1 MESKSFTFN
10 IQQKMD
16 GTLARAGVIETP
28 HGQIKTPAFIV
39 VGTKASVK
47 AILPEQ
53 LQAIGT
59 QAVLANAY
67 HLYLQPGHK
76 LVEKA
81 GGLGKFMHWDGP
93 TFTDSGGF
101 QVLSLGSGFKKVL
114 AMQSGSIDESDVF
127 APTKERRAL
136 VDNDGVTFKS
146 HIDGSKHRF
155 TPEHSIQVQHAIG
168 ADIIF
173 AFDELTS
180 LLDSYSYQVESLAR
194 THKWAERC
202 IKEMQLLRNKHPEKA
217 YQALFGVIQG
227 AQYEDL
233 RKDAA
238 AFMGNLPFDG
248 YGIGGALE
256 KEKMGQIIQ
265 WVNDILPEG
274 KPKHLLGISEP
285 DDMFE
290 AVEQGIDTF
299 DCVSPTRVARNGAA
313 YTLDGRINVKAV
325 KCREDFSPLDVGCEC
340 YTCKFYT
347 RAYIHHLFRAKDIN
361 AAILTSI
368 HNEYFIV
375 NLVKDMRQSI
385 IDGSFF
391 ELKKT
396 WLKRYYR
403 SKGLK
408 I

>member
-1 MESKSFTFN
+1 MAEFSFGIIRKLN
-10 IQQKMD
+10 
-16 GTLARAGVIETP
+16 GTLARAGVINTP
-28 HGQIKTPAFIV
+28 HGQIETPAFIV

-53 LQAIGT
+53 LKEIGT
-59 QAVLANAY
+59 QAVLSNAY

-81 GGLGKFMHWDGP
+81 GGLAKFMHWDGP

-101 QVLSLGSGFKKVL
+101 QVLSLGSGYKKVL
-114 AMQSGSIDESDVF
+114 AMQSGSIDEAAVI
-127 APTKERRAL
+127 APTRERRAL
-136 VDNDGVTFKS
+136 VDDDGVTFKS

-155 TPEHSIQVQHAIG
+155 TPEHSIQVQAAIG
-168 ADIIF
+168 ADIMF

-194 THKWAERC
+194 THRWAERC
-202 IKEMQLLRNKHPEKA
+202 LKELQLIRKNNPTKS

-238 AFMGNLPFDG
+238 KFMGNLPFDG
-248 YGIGGALE
+248 FGIGGALD
-256 KEKMGQIIQ
+256 KENMGTIVR
-265 WVNDILPEG
+265 WVNEILPED

-313 YTLDGRINVKAV
+313 YTLDGRINIKAS
-325 KCREDFSPLDVGCEC
+325 KYREDFSPLDPECTC
-340 YTCKFYT
+340 YTCVNYT
-347 RAYIHHLFRAKDIN
+347 SAYIHHLFRAKDIN
-361 AAILTSI
+361 APILMSI

-375 NLVKDMRQSI
+375 NLVKQMRESI
-385 IDGSFF
+385 IDGTFF
-391 ELKKT
+391 AFKKS
-396 WLKRYYR
+396 WLSRYYH
-403 SKGLK
+403 KG
-408 I
+408 

>member
-1 MESKSFTFN
+1 MSGFSFE
-10 IQQKMD
+10 IKHKLD
-16 GTLARAGVIETP
+16 GTLARAGAINTP
-28 HGQIKTPAFIV
+28 HGQIETPAFIV
-39 VGTKASVK
+39 VGTKATVK
-47 AILPEQ
+47 ALLPEQ
-53 LQAIGT
+53 VKDIGA

-67 HLYLQPGHK
+67 HLYLQPSHK

-101 QVLSLGSGFKKVL
+101 QVLSLGSGYKKVL
-114 AMQSGSIDESDVF
+114 AMQSGSIDEAEVI

-136 VDNDGVTFKS
+136 VDEDGVTFKS
-146 HIDGSKHRF
+146 HIDGSMHRF
-155 TPEHSIQVQHAIG
+155 TPEHSIQVQNALG

-194 THKWAERC
+194 THAWAQRCLDEMRLIRKKYPER
-202 IKEMQLLRNKHPEKA
+202 P

-238 AFMGNLPFDG
+238 KFMGNLSFDG

-256 KEKMGQIIQ
+256 KEKMGQIVR
-265 WVNDILPEG
+265 WVNEILPED

-313 YTLDGRINVKAV
+313 YTLDGRINLKGA
-325 KCREDFSPLDVGCEC
+325 KYREDFGPLDSECSC
-340 YTCKFYT
+340 YTCQNYT
-347 RAYIHHLFRAKDIN
+347 RAYIHHLFRAKEIN
-361 AAILTSI
+361 AAILVSL
-368 HNEYFIV
+368 HNEFFIV
-375 NLVKDMRQSI
+375 NLVKQMRASI
-385 IDGSFF
+385 IDGTFF
-391 ELKKT
+391 ELKNS
-396 WLKRYYR
+396 WLARYY
-403 SKGLK
+403 S
-408 I
+408 

>member
-1 MESKSFTFN
+1 MESKSFSFK

-16 GTLARAGVIETP
+16 GTLARSGVINTP
-28 HGQIKTPAFIV
+28 HGKIDTPAFIV

-53 LQAIGT
+53 LQEIGT

-136 VDNDGVTFKS
+136 VDDDGVTFKS

-180 LLDSYSYQVESLAR
+180 LLDSYAYQVESLAR

-202 IKEMQLLRNKHPEKA
+202 INEMQLLRKNNPQKS
-217 YQALFGVIQG
+217 YQALYGVIQG

-233 RKDAA
+233 RKEAA
-238 AFMGNLPFDG
+238 NFMGSLPFEG

-256 KEKMGQIIQ
+256 KEKMGQIIN
-265 WVNDILPEG
+265 WVNEILPEN

-285 DDMFE
+285 DDMFL

-313 YTLDGRINVKAV
+313 YTLDGRINLKSRKFKAEFV
-325 KCREDFSPLDVGCEC
+325 PLDNECQC
-340 YTCKFYT
+340 YTCSNYT

-361 AAILTSI
+361 ASILMSI
-368 HNEYFIV
+368 HNESFIV
-375 NLVKDMRQSI
+375 KLVDQMRQSI
-385 IDGSFF
+385 LDGTFF
-391 ELKKT
+391 ELKNS
-396 WLKRYYR
+396 WLKRYY
-403 SKGLK
+403 K
-408 I
+408 IKHNN

>member
-1 MESKSFTFN
+1 MSEVFSFDIESKL
-10 IQQKMD
+10 D
-16 GTLARAGVIETP
+16 GTLARAGVINTP
-28 HGQIKTPAFIV
+28 HGKIKTPAFIV

-53 LQAIGT
+53 LKEIGT
-59 QAVLANAY
+59 QAVLGNAY
-67 HLYLQPGHK
+67 HLYLQPGEA

-114 AMQSGSIDESDVF
+114 AMQSGGIDEDAVI

-136 VDNDGVTFKS
+136 VDDDGVTFKS
-146 HIDGSKHRF
+146 HIDGSSHRF
-155 TPEHSIQVQHAIG
+155 TPEHSIQVQYKIG

-180 LLDSYSYQVESLAR
+180 LLDSHSYQIESLER
-194 THKWAERC
+194 THAWAKRC
-202 IKEMQLLRNKHPEKA
+202 IDEIERLRKA
-217 YQALFGVIQG
+217 NPKKPYQALFGVIQG

-233 RKDAA
+233 RKKAA
-238 AFMGNLPFDG
+238 NYMGSLRFDG

-256 KEKMGQIIQ
+256 KEKMGEIIS
-265 WVNDILPEG
+265 WVNKILPEN

-290 AVEQGIDTF
+290 AIEQGIDTF

-313 YTLDGRINVKAV
+313 YTLDGRINIKTVKY
-325 KCREDFSPLDVGCEC
+325 REDFTPLDSKCGC
-340 YTCKFYT
+340 YTCKNYT
-347 RAYIHHLFRAKDIN
+347 RAYVHHLFRSKDIN
-361 AAILTSI
+361 AAILMSL
-368 HNEYFIV
+368 HNEYFIIQ
-375 NLVKDMRQSI
+375 LVKQMRESI
-385 IDGSFF
+385 TDSSFF
-391 ELKKT
+391 KFKKS
-396 WLKRYYR
+396 WLNRYYR
-403 SKGLK
+403 S
-408 I
+408 